1 MTTRSPS
8 SRTSGIIPA
17 RAGFTAAL
25 PDGRRADPDHPR
37 SRGVYII
44 ADVGDSTEG
53 GSSPLARG
61 LPAQEHRV
69 GHLPRIIPA
78 RAGFTASIRPVGR
91 QRWDHPRSRGV
102 YKDPAHGVNLKSG
115 SSPLARGLRRPG
127 ALRRAVRGII
137 PARAGFTPTDRPGLS
152 AWSGSSPLA
161 RGLRAGLEPGVR
173 GDRIIPARAGFTGHP
188 DSRLPPD
195 PDHPRSRGVYD
206 VVAEAVISARG
217 SSPLARGL
225 PVVRALTSPD
235 LGIIPARAGFTSTYR

>member
-1 MTTRSPS
+1 MCCGGAAGSGGSSPLA
-8 SRTSGIIPA
+8 RGLLKDLREAGGHRGIIPA
-17 RAGFTAAL
+17 RAGFTDTVFLDAVL
-25 PDGRRADPDHPR
+25 G
-37 SRGVYII
+37 I
-44 ADVGDSTEG
+44 
-53 GSSPLARG
+53 
-61 LPAQEHRV
+61 
-69 GHLPRIIPA
+69 
-78 RAGFTASIRPVGR
+78 
-91 QRWDHPRSRGV
+91 
-102 YKDPAHGVNLKSG
+102 G